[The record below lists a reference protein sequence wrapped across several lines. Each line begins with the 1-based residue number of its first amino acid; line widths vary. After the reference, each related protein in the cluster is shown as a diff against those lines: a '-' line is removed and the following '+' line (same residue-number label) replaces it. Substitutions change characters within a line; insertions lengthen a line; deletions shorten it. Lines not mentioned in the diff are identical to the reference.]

1 MSDDQPRLY
10 LARTGTLLAYFTDD
24 GEGGSMLHVEPGWLA
39 REELLAIS
47 DYAEVRQAA
56 FDTVAR
62 KLGCPPQEV
71 ARPLLCRACG
81 PRRCPILPHPADPGS
96 QESPQ
101 GLHTLIYAHLLP
113 IHSKTEYNTGL
124 FRLRGH

>member
-71 ARPLLCRACG
+71 ARHSFAELAALEDAPSYPTQQIQG
-81 PRRCPILPHPADPGS
+81 RRKARKGFI
-96 QESPQ
+96 
-101 GLHTLIYAHLLP
+101 
-113 IHSKTEYNTGL
+113 
-124 FRLRGH
+124 R